1 MYLCATVKKPAET
14 QASLPDSCPCLES
27 LRALQFDASVCLEDC
42 QGFVAGLGLPTEIGE
57 ALYAELEAEGTLQSS
72 EEIRIPPADMEWLVG
87 HFGPQID
94 IRFLLYRPQLVPALR
109 RCVDF
114 GLELPKSG
122 LQAEELSEAPDR
134 ASTPSCR
141 PASRVGF
148 GSRASTR
155 PPSSA
160 QSPSPRLR
168 SDPWSR
174 QVEDR
179 ASEAEDLGLDAEKD
193 ASQRVAR
200 EWGFERGHGPF
211 PPARRR
217 KPASQWGPETQSLPE
232 LQVLAVG
239 TRIRG
244 QLSISSFADHVL
256 PALGPVR
263 GIRHLRSGKDGS
275 HSEPTGAFSRAAL
288 GIARRIRKPSAG
300 VNDVNVFC
308 WQRQRLHFNARAL
321 LRSVQDSIVNLLAN
335 VPKPSESKAKATEM
349 ETMVM
354 LLAQQ
359 AKLAR
364 KQSQGADGNVTE
376 LAFANLSV
384 GCPLYSGNT
393 TFLPEGFTGD
403 FTPLRAAHTACRAEI
418 VGKKQELDACKS
430 SRESLISLEQT
441 LTTEFSGINIFESPE
456 DRQDLYK
463 PLSFKGDDVLLYLGS
478 MRDHF
483 KNKQLAWWK
492 TYYKL
497 ENVTQNITQWNCTDK
512 EIEYFEKISAC
523 QAAQLELEETAC
535 QVHERTLFP
544 NSLGLEDCGLGEVWS
559 YQKRG
564 SFGWASL
571 ASFRAPHRTNESCAS
586 LPACYDAKWSNYL
599 IEVTA
604 SNKTIQDLK
613 YEYRAIKRIG
623 CLLDTGLGCWAVG
636 GMAVG
641 FFQSSKEAFSAA
653 DMDAAIDACIAERSK
668 CVDSHAGIEKP
679 SFVTP
684 EVCAGGL
691 QSILHPSDPNFNETE
706 YAAQGIEDGAN
717 KCLASCCTIDWYSW
731 STFNNAFVT
740 QDHYMVDA
748 DTGRVAAFG
757 TMEEAKSAC
766 EMMGSVLCFGIYD
779 TKCDGASEESPV
791 KLIKAPG
798 LDLESVKESN
808 IGSCVLRMKL
818 GSETTVTT
826 TIAQF
831 CSYEVNVSRTD
842 DPSAVWKTYH
852 VEKQEYGEVFRF
864 SGCANPELDEAA
876 ECVASGVSNGVR
888 VLKNRHGQAVGTG
901 VCCASATN
909 TVLTTTPIQCD
920 GC

>member
-1 MYLCATVKKPAET
+1 MSFQL
-14 QASLPDSCPCLES
+14 LGL
-27 LRALQFDASVCLEDC
+27 
-42 QGFVAGLGLPTEIGE
+42 FVAFAT
-57 ALYAELEAEGTLQSS
+57 
-72 EEIRIPPADMEWLVG
+72 
-87 HFGPQID
+87 
-94 IRFLLYRPQLVPALR
+94 
-109 RCVDF
+109 
-114 GLELPKSG
+114 
-122 LQAEELSEAPDR
+122 SEAAKMVPI
-134 ASTPSCR
+134 PN
-141 PASRVGF
+141 
-148 GSRASTR
+148 
-155 PPSSA
+155 
-160 QSPSPRLR
+160 Q
-168 SDPWSR
+168 
-174 QVEDR
+174 
-179 ASEAEDLGLDAEKD
+179 
-193 ASQRVAR
+193 
-200 EWGFERGHGPF
+200 
-211 PPARRR
+211 
-217 KPASQWGPETQSLPE
+217 
-232 LQVLAVG
+232 
-239 TRIRG
+239 
-244 QLSISSFADHVL
+244 
-256 PALGPVR
+256 
-263 GIRHLRSGKDGS
+263 
-275 HSEPTGAFSRAAL
+275 
-288 GIARRIRKPSAG
+288 
-300 VNDVNVFC
+300 
-308 WQRQRLHFNARAL
+308 
-321 LRSVQDSIVNLLAN
+321 QDSIVNLLAN

-376 LAFANLSV
+376 LVTQIKGELKKMEEEVLNAAGVADGACQESFANLSV

-403 FTPLRAAHTACRAEI
+403 FTPLRAAHTACRTQI

-456 DRQDLYK
+456 ECAV
-463 PLSFKGDDVLLYLGS
+463 KGDDVLLYLGS

-535 QVHERTLFP
+535 QVHERT
-544 NSLGLEDCGLGEVWS
+544 
-559 YQKRG
+559 
-564 SFGWASL
+564 
-571 ASFRAPHRTNESCAS
+571 NESCAS

-623 CLLDTGLGCWAVG
+623 CLL
-636 GMAVG
+636 
-641 FFQSSKEAFSAA
+641 EAFSAA
-653 DMDAAIDACIAERSK
+653 DMDAAIDACIAERHSAAAVRSQ

-684 EVCAGGL
+684 EVCASGL

-706 YAAQGIEDGAN
+706 YAAQGIEAN

-779 TKCDGASEESPV
+779 TKCDGATEESPV

-842 DPSAVWKTYH
+842 VDPSAVWKTYR

-864 SGCANPELDEAA
+864 SGCANAELDEAA

-909 TVLTTTPIQCD
+909 TVLTSTPIQCD
-920 GC
+920 GFANNYTKFEKVYLPATKLIRGTTYSNMASAREACLRMGHKCWGIFDDKCDTVNVMLVDGYIGVTESTFRNSSQSSCIFKKEAV